1 MNKHNLQRLN
11 NRELILIETDHCD
24 WEVKVNLMKDTV
36 YYMHSWQ
43 SEEFII
49 RNRVLPAKSVIASAT
64 HVAALVIRMEGKI
77 GSITPGAYA
86 DMIAV
91 ECNPLNELSLLT
103 NQGKHMPLIMRSGV
117 VFKNT
122 LN

>member
-1 MNKHNLQRLN
+1 
-11 NRELILIETDHCD
+11 
-24 WEVKVNLMKDTV
+24 
-36 YYMHSWQ
+36 
-43 SEEFII
+43 
-49 RNRVLPAKSVIASAT
+49 
-64 HVAALVIRMEGKI
+64 MEGKI

-91 ECNPLNELSLLT
+91 EGNPLNELSLLT

>member
-1 MNKHNLQRLN
+1 
-11 NRELILIETDHCD
+11 
-24 WEVKVNLMKDTV
+24 
-36 YYMHSWQ
+36 MHSWQ

-64 HVAALVIRMEGKI
+64 HVIRMEGKI

-91 ECNPLNELSLLT
+91 EGNPPNELSLLT

>member
-1 MNKHNLQRLN
+1 MDKHNLQRLN
-11 NRELILIETDHCD
+11 NRELILIETDDCD
-24 WEVKVNLMKDTV
+24 WEVRVNLMKDTV

-64 HVAALVIRMEGKI
+64 HVAARVLRMEGKI

-91 ECNPLNELSLLT
+91 EGNPPNELSLLT

>member
-1 MNKHNLQRLN
+1 MGYG
-11 NRELILIETDHCD
+11 TD
-24 WEVKVNLMKDTV
+24 LSG
-36 YYMHSWQ
+36 YMHSCQ

-64 HVAALVIRMEGKI
+64 HVAARVIRMEGKI
-77 GSITPGAYA
+77 GSITPGAFA
-86 DMIAV
+86 DMIAL
-91 ECNPLNELSLLT
+91 EGNPLNELSLLT

>member
-24 WEVKVNLMKDTV
+24 WKVKVNLMKDTV

-64 HVAALVIRMEGKI
+64 HVAARVIRMEGKI

-91 ECNPLNELSLLT
+91 EGNPLNELSLLT

>member
-64 HVAALVIRMEGKI
+64 HVAARVIRMEGKI

-91 ECNPLNELSLLT
+91 EGNPLNELSLLT